1 MKNNKSFT
9 LIEVLVVV
17 VIIGIIA
24 SIILISLGLAKN
36 KAGIAAGLQFEANI
50 HNSLGA
56 YAIGIWDFNEGVGVS
71 AADASGFNNNLIIF
85 GSPNWIP
92 KEQTPSGK
100 GYALSFNGSDNYAAI
115 RNLYYDKAGQIK
127 ELTVCVWFKTSS
139 SGGNWLSNQS
149 FIDFDR
155 AKYFAFFIRGND
167 GRLNFS
173 TTDEN
178 GSTDDLNSDA
188 VLNDEQWHFAC
199 GVYDGINKI
208 IYVDGKEDTKDSNTH
223 NGKAL
228 GSGEVRYGF
237 IGDGSRA
244 STFNGNRT
252 NRYYQGIIDGV
263 YLYEKDLTSAQIKKI
278 YTQELSKYAIIK

>member
-115 RNLYYDKAGQIK
+115 RNLYYDKPARSKNLLFVFGLRPRLAGG
-127 ELTVCVWFKTSS
+127 T
-139 SGGNWLSNQS
+139 G
-149 FIDFDR
+149 
-155 AKYFAFFIRGND
+155 
-167 GRLNFS
+167 
-173 TTDEN
+173 
-178 GSTDDLNSDA
+178 
-188 VLNDEQWHFAC
+188 
-199 GVYDGINKI
+199 
-208 IYVDGKEDTKDSNTH
+208 
-223 NGKAL
+223 
-228 GSGEVRYGF
+228 
-237 IGDGSRA
+237 
-244 STFNGNRT
+244 
-252 NRYYQGIIDGV
+252 
-263 YLYEKDLTSAQIKKI
+263 
-278 YTQELSKYAIIK
+278 